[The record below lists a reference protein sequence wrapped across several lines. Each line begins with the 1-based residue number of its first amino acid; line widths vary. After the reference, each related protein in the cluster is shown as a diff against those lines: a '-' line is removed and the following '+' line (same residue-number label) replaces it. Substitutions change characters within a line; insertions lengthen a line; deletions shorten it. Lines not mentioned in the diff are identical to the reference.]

1 MYYAFYGFQRRPF
14 SLLPD
19 PACLFLSLQHQRA
32 LGMLE
37 YALRSQAG
45 FSVLTGDIGTGK
57 TTLVRALIN
66 QSDQDLTV
74 GLVNHTGR
82 GLGRLSSWVLLAF
95 GLDGLNDNPVRQH
108 ERFIDF
114 AIEQYAEGRRTV
126 LVVDEAQNLE
136 LERLEELRMLSNV
149 NADKHQVLQTIL
161 VGQSGLRDTLRL
173 PALAQLAQRVL
184 VDFHLGPL
192 TETDTAAYIA
202 HRLRHAGGDPGLFT
216 TGACIAVHRYSGG
229 IPRLTNLICD
239 LALVY
244 GFAESRS
251 AVTEDVVHIAARDRE
266 ATGVAPALRFLSPAP
281 SALPRATQ
289 GQQRSVRAAES
300 SHGPEA
306 VGPSPRRPPSAKPP
320 PAPGRAVVPSPAADP
335 AERQHDGFKEP
346 VRVRATPWKTKG
358 PPPTGAGSSPVGA
371 PPASASLQAMAGPGD
386 GPNSGPRDSRPTGRR
401 NWAAAAS
408 LLLTVGLGVAAGYWY
423 EQQAHKGLAQV
434 GSGRSHLAERPRLG
448 PERAG
453 AEAGA
458 SGRGNPLAPRPGA
471 ASAGVTRPGPGSA
484 PRSAHEPDRVE
495 ESPAGVP
502 FVVIATP
509 VLADEPASPAS
520 DTLPAAPTPKS
531 PRLEG
536 PTKKADLQAV
546 VQQTAPAQVSQV
558 ARAIDPERRSSSSDK
573 ADRGG
578 ATKASAAR
586 AAGRVRTPAPKAS
599 AHAGSNNPGDPEERL
614 TTARAAAPPAKPQRP
629 LAGVPPR
636 PSPRS
641 LTTVASPTGKGG
653 EGAEISVA
661 ARPPASTPVRFEP
674 GSYKPAAGATQ
685 APTLRSAGKE
695 DARFHADPCKGPA
708 SRYLSTCR

>member
-1 MYYAFYGFQRRPF
+1 MYHAFYGFEQRPF

-32 LGMLE
+32 LGVLE

-57 TTLVRALIN
+57 TTLVRALLN

-95 GLDGLNDNPVRQH
+95 GLEGLNDDPVRQH

-114 AIEQYAEGRRTV
+114 AIEQYAKGRRTV
-126 LVVDEAQNLE
+126 LVVDEAQNLG

-149 NADKHQVLQTIL
+149 NADRHQVLQTIL
-161 VGQSGLRDTLRL
+161 VGQPGLRDTLRL
-173 PALAQLAQRVL
+173 PALTQLAQRVL

-202 HRLRHAGGDPGLFT
+202 HRLRHAGGDPSLFT
-216 TGACIAVHRYSGG
+216 TGACVAVHRYSGG

-251 AVTEDVVHIAARDRE
+251 AITEDVVHTAARDRE
-266 ATGVAPALRFLSPAP
+266 ATGVAPALRLLSPAP
-281 SALPRATQ
+281 SAFPGATQ
-289 GQQRSVRAAES
+289 GQQISVRAAES

-306 VGPSPRRPPSAKPP
+306 VGPSPRRPSSAKP
-320 PAPGRAVVPSPAADP
+320 APGKAVVPSPAADTT
-335 AERQHDGFKEP
+335 ERKHDGVKEP
-346 VRVRATPWKTKG
+346 VRVTATPRKTEG

-371 PPASASLQAMAGPGD
+371 PPASASLQSMAGPRD
-386 GPNSGPRDSRPTGRR
+386 GASSGPRDSRPTGRR
-401 NWAAAAS
+401 DWAVAAS
-408 LLLTVGLGVAAGYWY
+408 LVLTVGLGVAAGYWY
-423 EQQAHKGLAQV
+423 EQQTHQGLAQV
-434 GSGRSHLAERPRLG
+434 GSGESQPAERPRLG

-453 AEAGA
+453 
-458 SGRGNPLAPRPGA
+458 
-471 ASAGVTRPGPGSA
+471 VTGPGPGSG

-502 FVVIATP
+502 FVVIAAP
-509 VLADEPASPAS
+509 VLADEPAPPAS
-520 DTLPAAPTPKS
+520 VTLPAVPTPEP
-531 PRLEG
+531 PRPEG

-546 VQQTAPAQVSQV
+546 VQQTAPAQASPV
-558 ARAIDPERRSSSSDK
+558 ARAIDAERRSSSSDK
-573 ADRGG
+573 ADRGD

-586 AAGRVRTPAPKAS
+586 PAGRVRTPAPKAS

-614 TTARAAAPPAKPQRP
+614 ATARSAAPPAKPQKP
-629 LAGVPPR
+629 SAGVPPR

-641 LTTVASPTGKGG
+641 LTTVVSPTGKGE

-661 ARPPASTPVRFEP
+661 AQPPASTPVRFEP
-674 GSYKPAAGATQ
+674 GSYKPAAGATR